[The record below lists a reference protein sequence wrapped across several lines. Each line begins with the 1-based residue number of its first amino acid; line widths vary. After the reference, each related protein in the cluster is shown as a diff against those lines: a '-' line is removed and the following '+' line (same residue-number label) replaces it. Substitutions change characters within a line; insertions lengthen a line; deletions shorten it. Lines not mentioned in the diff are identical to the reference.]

1 MIHSEARW
9 GTLGGFQGGDV
20 TSPQGNR
27 IVSMDEGY
35 KFILGDGHP
44 DSGTGF
50 GRRPLGVR
58 PRGLGKLQ
66 DVNTFRTVP
75 RALRSFQVRIKD
87 KEPKRTQGL
96 GWRVSSGAH
105 QSSYS
110 RSGLRTR
117 PFAWSIAQHRSPPR
131 EHCHSRL
138 FAPLGP
144 SGGYPSHDTESV
156 AIRGSS
162 ELLTNPISPL
172 LPANTEPHGLA
183 GRSRRGSS

>member
-66 DVNTFRTVP
+66 NVNTFRTVP
-75 RALRSFQVRIKD
+75 RALRSF
-87 KEPKRTQGL
+87 
-96 GWRVSSGAH
+96 
-105 QSSYS
+105 
-110 RSGLRTR
+110 
-117 PFAWSIAQHRSPPR
+117 
-131 EHCHSRL
+131 
-138 FAPLGP
+138 
-144 SGGYPSHDTESV
+144 
-156 AIRGSS
+156 
-162 ELLTNPISPL
+162 
-172 LPANTEPHGLA
+172 
-183 GRSRRGSS
+183 